1 MTATFLLLALAC
13 TPEPPSVTG
22 IAPASGEVGTTVTV
36 TGTHFVDGSSARI
49 GGLPL
54 EELHLDSETAIS
66 GKIPAAVKPGPADL
80 VVQTPGGTSAMPKG
94 FTVTA
99 AQDDAPSC
107 ERKERRMSNIASNTN
122 LVKIDVYP
130 EGEDKPTRLQYP
142 TRDLERVELENTLME
157 GGGQC
162 SAVFLVMK
170 DGTRVLF
177 DSDDGQDLRPQAQ
190 RIGNGLGRPVDVKV
204 DDWPTKE
211 EGAKSK

>member
-1 MTATFLLLALAC
+1 MTVTLLFLALAC
-13 TPEPPSVTG
+13 TPEPPSVIGIEPATG
-22 IAPASGEVGTTVTV
+22 AVGTTVTV
-36 TGTHFVDGSSARI
+36 RGTHFVEGSSARI
-49 GGLPL
+49 GGQPL
-54 EELHLDSETAIS
+54 DGLKIDSESAII

-99 AQDDAPSC
+99 VQDDAPSC

-130 EGEDKPTRLQYP
+130 EGEDTPTRLQYP
-142 TRDLERVELENTLME
+142 TRDLERVELENTLMD
-157 GGGQC
+157 GDGQC

-190 RIGNGLGRPVDVKV
+190 RIGNGLGRPVDVTV

-211 EGAKSK
+211 EDPKSK